1 MRDGVRLP
9 DGRIVRLEAARLS
22 GRWLT
27 SERAI
32 ERFLAAQ
39 TPTID
44 TPTPATP
51 RTPTRRQRDSEK
63 AAKELEAL
71 GV

>member
-1 MRDGVRLP
+1 MRDGVRLS

-27 SERAI
+27 SGPAI

-39 TPTID
+39 TPATD
-44 TPTPATP
+44 TPAPPTP
-51 RTPTRRQRDSEK
+51 RTPTARRRASER
-63 AAKELEAL
+63 AAAELDKI
-71 GV
+71 GI